1 MKTAA
6 SMLLDRASIGLSIL
20 CVLHCFAAP
29 IFLAFAPSLLALGVE
44 DEKFHFIL
52 IFLILPA
59 SLTALTLGCRR
70 HGDMSILY
78 WGCAGLLVLLG
89 TLVLGHD
96 LLGDA
101 GEKIMTVFGSGLV
114 VIGHILNFRSCRNSA
129 CEHEAT
135 LD

>member
-29 IFLAFAPSLLALGVE
+29 IFLAFAPSLLALGVA
-44 DEKFHFIL
+44 DEKFHLIL

-78 WGCAGLLVLLG
+78 WGCAGLIVLLS

-114 VIGHILNFRSCRNSA
+114 VVGHVLNFRSCRISA
-129 CEHEAT
+129 CEH
-135 LD
+135 